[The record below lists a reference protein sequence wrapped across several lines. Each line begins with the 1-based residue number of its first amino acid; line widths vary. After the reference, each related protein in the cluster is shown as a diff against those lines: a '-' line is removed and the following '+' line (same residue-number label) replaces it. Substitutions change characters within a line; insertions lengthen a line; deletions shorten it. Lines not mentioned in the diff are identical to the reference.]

1 MAGSKVE
8 HKRIW
13 RETGIS
19 HMCIFSLLPYFDM
32 AHLVPH
38 GFMHA
43 VYINLFKS
51 LIRLWCGN
59 YKGLDSGTSN
69 YVILGQ
75 IWCQIRIET
84 RQAVRTIPAAFIQ
97 SIPNIDTDFSSFT
110 TEDNTFWLTWLV
122 PYLLADCLP
131 KPYYLHLLNLIN
143 IIKVCT
149 GFSMIREEISDMGTD
164 LYKWHLIYEE

>member
-1 MAGSKVE
+1 MAGSEVE
-8 HKRIW
+8 CKQIW

-32 AHLVPH
+32 AHLVLH

-51 LIRLWCGN
+51 LIGLWCGN

-84 RQAVRTIPAAFIQ
+84 RQAVRTILAAFVQ

-110 TEDNTFWLTWLV
+110 TEDNIFWLTWLML
-122 PYLLADCLP
+122 YLLADCLP
-131 KPYYLHLLNLIN
+131 KPYYLHLLDLIN
-143 IIKVCT
+143 VIKVCT
-149 GFSMIREEISDMGTD
+149 GFGMTREEISNMGTN
-164 LYKWHLIYEE
+164 LYKWCLIYEE